1 MKAMI
6 CGLLLASF
14 ISSTSYAQV
23 KEIALTIDDLPFVG
37 TNSETKGNLQRS
49 QDRFMKILG
58 FLVDNHIPA
67 TGFVI
72 AGSIAQ
78 GQWQLLE
85 QFRAAGLGI
94 GNHTYSHANLNRLSA
109 ERYIAEIKRSDT
121 ILAPIMTQPK
131 YFRYPY
137 LAEGRGATKQ
147 AVQDYLT
154 ANQYT
159 IAPVTIDSHDYKFNE
174 KLLHISWRVRNQ
186 YVEQIKKQYLN
197 YIWQQTV
204 KAEKHS
210 KSGDSVQILLV
221 HSNLLNSHCLGD
233 VIKLYQDHGYRFV
246 NLETALS
253 AHPTSIPNQSPGPKL
268 DTNQAIQDNPE
279 VSKNDQ
285 TGDWL
290 SDEEKA

>member
-1 MKAMI
+1 MRTMMTGI
-6 CGLLLASF
+6 LLASC
-14 ISSTSYAQV
+14 ISSISYAQV
-23 KEIALTIDDLPFVG
+23 KEIALTIDDLPYVG

-58 FLVDNHIPA
+58 YVVDNHIPA

-94 GNHTYSHANLNRLSA
+94 GNHTYSHANLNRISA
-109 ERYIAEIKRSDT
+109 ERYISEIQRSDK

-137 LAEGRGATKQ
+137 LAEGRGLTKQ
-147 AVQDYLT
+147 AVMDYLT

-159 IAPVTIDSHDYKFNE
+159 IAPVTVDSNDYKFNE
-174 KLLHISWRVRNQ
+174 RLLHISWRVRNQ
-186 YVEQIKKQYLN
+186 SVEQIKKQYLN
-197 YIWQQTV
+197 FIWQQTL
-204 KAEKHS
+204 KAERHS
-210 KSGDSVQILLV
+210 KGGDSVQILLV

-233 VIKLYQDHGYRFV
+233 VIKMYQDHGYRFV
-246 NLETALS
+246 SLEAALS
-253 AHPTSIPNQSPGPKL
+253 AHPASITNESPEPTIDGAQTL
-268 DTNQAIQDNPE
+268 QDNPKISE
-279 VSKNDQ
+279 NDQ
-285 TGDWL
+285 VGEWL

>member
-1 MKAMI
+1 MKAI
-6 CGLLLASF
+6 ISGLILASC
-14 ISSTSYAQV
+14 ITSTGYAQV

-58 FLVDNHIPA
+58 YVVDNHIPA

-94 GNHTYSHANLNRLSA
+94 GNHTYSHANLNRMSA
-109 ERYIAEIKRSDT
+109 DRYIAEIQRSDQ

-137 LAEGRGATKQ
+137 LAEGHGATKQ
-147 AVQDYLT
+147 AVLDYLT

-159 IAPVTIDSHDYKFNE
+159 IAPVTVDSNDYKFNE
-174 KLLHISWRVRNQ
+174 RLLHISWRVRAQ
-186 YVEQIKKQYLN
+186 YVEQIKQQYLK
-197 YIWQQTV
+197 YIWQQTL

-210 KSGDSVQILLV
+210 KNGDSVQILLV

-233 VIKLYQDHGYRFV
+233 VIKMYQDHGYRFV
-246 NLETALS
+246 SLETALS
-253 AHPTSIPNQSPGPKL
+253 AHPTPITNESSEPQTAPDPK
-268 DTNQAIQDNPE
+268 
-279 VSKNDQ
+279 VSENDQ
-285 TGDWL
+285 SGDWL